1 MKSLRI
7 PVADVMTRD
16 LLIVQPSDH
25 LDKVR
30 DIFAVNNIHHI
41 PVVDAQGML
50 AGILSKADFN
60 RVSHVLTIL
69 DPVQYKEYNDV
80 LYRTTTAGDIMTRQV
95 ATVSPGDSLRIV
107 AEIFRENLF
116 HAVPVLDHGIL
127 VGLITTH
134 DLITYCCTELS
145 AIE

>member
-69 DPVQYKEYNDV
+69 DPVQYKEYNDA

>member
-1 MKSLRI
+1 MKSLRV
-7 PVADVMTRD
+7 PVAEVMTRD

-41 PVVDAQGML
+41 PVVDAHGVL
-50 AGILSKADFN
+50 AGIISKADFN
-60 RVSHVLTIL
+60 RVSHIMSIL
-69 DPVQYKEYNDV
+69 DPVQYKEYNDA
-80 LYRTTTAGDIMTRQV
+80 LYRSTTAGYIMVRQV
-95 ATVSPGDSLRIV
+95 ATVSPNDSLRIV
-107 AEIFRENLF
+107 AEIFLENLF

-134 DLITYCCTELS
+134 DLITYCCTETS

>member
-30 DIFAVNNIHHI
+30 DIFAANNIHHI

-69 DPVQYKEYNDV
+69 DPVQYKEYNDA

-95 ATVSPGDSLRIV
+95 TTVSPGDSLRIV

>member
-50 AGILSKADFN
+50 AGILSRADFN

-69 DPVQYKEYNDV
+69 DPVQYKEYNDA
-80 LYRTTTAGDIMTRQV
+80 LYRTTTAGEIMTRQV

-116 HAVPVLDHGIL
+116 YAVPVLDHGIL